1 MKYSDYNEKIKKEI
15 YEHYNLIAGIDE
27 VGRGPLAGPVVTCAV
42 IMKKDSHIEGV
53 TDSKKLSRKKMLSLR
68 DEILEDAIEVSYG
81 YANNRLIDDINIRQA
96 TLLAMKNAVEA
107 LENKPDILLIDAE
120 RIDTEIPQLNIVKG
134 DLNEYAI
141 SCASILAKIRRDDIM
156 ISFSKIYPHYS
167 FQTNV
172 GYGTKK
178 HYEGLEKYGPT
189 PIHRK
194 SFLRK
199 FYQRQESFLWMRKEK
214 LAILE
219 KTWL

>member
-1 MKYSDYNEKIKKEI
+1 MKYSEYNDIIKKEI
-15 YEHYNLIAGIDE
+15 YEKYELIAGIDE

-42 IMKKDSHIEGV
+42 IMKKDSHIKGV
-53 TDSKKLSRKKMLSLR
+53 TDSKKLSRKKMLSLK
-68 DEILEDAIEVSYG
+68 EGILQDALEVSYG
-81 YANNRLIDDINIRQA
+81 YANNRMIDDINIRQA

-107 LENKPDILLIDAE
+107 LENKPDVLLIDAE
-120 RIDTEIPQLNIVKG
+120 RIDTEIHQLNIVKG

-141 SCASILAKIRRDDIM
+141 SCASILAKIKRDDIM
-156 ISFSKIYPHYS
+156 INFSKIYPHYS

-199 FYQRQESFLWMRKEK
+199 FYQRQESFLWIRNEK
-214 LAILE
+214 
-219 KTWL
+219 

>member
-1 MKYSDYNEKIKKEI
+1 MRYSDYNEKIKKEI
-15 YEHYNLIAGIDE
+15 YEKYDLIAGIDE

-42 IMKKDSHIEGV
+42 IMKKGSHIEGV
-53 TDSKKLSRKKMLSLR
+53 TDSKKLSRKKMLSLK
-68 DEILEDAIEVSYG
+68 DEILKDAIEVSYG

-107 LENKPDILLIDAE
+107 LENKPNVLLIDAE
-120 RIDTEIPQLNIVKG
+120 RIDTDIPQLNIVKG

-156 ISFSKIYPHYS
+156 INFSKIYPYYS
-167 FQTNV
+167 FHTNV

-199 FYQRQESFLWMRKEK
+199 FYQRQESFL
-214 LAILE
+214 
-219 KTWL
+219 

>member
-1 MKYSDYNEKIKKEI
+1 MRYSDYNEKIKKEI
-15 YEHYNLIAGIDE
+15 YEHHNLIAGIDE

-81 YANNRLIDDINIRQA
+81 YANNRLIDEINIRQA
-96 TLLAMKNAVEA
+96 TLLAMKNAVEN

-156 ISFSKIYPHYS
+156 INFSKIYPYYS

-199 FYQRQESFLWMRKEK
+199 FYQRQESFL
-214 LAILE
+214 
-219 KTWL
+219 

>member
-81 YANNRLIDDINIRQA
+81 YANNRLIDEINIRQA

-120 RIDTEIPQLNIVKG
+120 RIDIEIPQLNIVKG

-156 ISFSKIYPHYS
+156 INFSKIYPHYS

-199 FYQRQESFLWMRKEK
+199 FYQRQESFL
-214 LAILE
+214 
-219 KTWL
+219 

>member
-68 DEILEDAIEVSYG
+68 EKILEDALEVSYG

-96 TLLAMKNAVEA
+96 TLLAMKNAVES

-120 RIDTEIPQLNIVKG
+120 RIDTDIPQLNIVKG

-156 ISFSKIYPHYS
+156 INFSKIYPYYS

-199 FYQRQESFLWMRKEK
+199 FYQRQESFL
-214 LAILE
+214 
-219 KTWL
+219 

>member
-1 MKYSDYNEKIKKEI
+1 MKYSEYNDIIKKEI
-15 YEHYNLIAGIDE
+15 YEKYELIAGIDE

-42 IMKKDSHIEGV
+42 IMKKDSHIKGV
-53 TDSKKLSRKKMLSLR
+53 TDSKKLSRKKMLSLKE
-68 DEILEDAIEVSYG
+68 EILQDALEVSYG
-81 YANNRLIDDINIRQA
+81 YANNRMIDDINIRQA

-107 LENKPDILLIDAE
+107 LENKPDVLLIDAE

-141 SCASILAKIRRDDIM
+141 SCASILAKIKRDDIM
-156 ISFSKIYPHYS
+156 INFSKIYPHYS

-199 FYQRQESFLWMRKEK
+199 FYQRQESFLWM
-214 LAILE
+214 
-219 KTWL
+219 

>member
-1 MKYSDYNEKIKKEI
+1 MKYSEYNDIIKKEI
-15 YEHYNLIAGIDE
+15 YEKYELIAGIDE

-42 IMKKDSHIEGV
+42 IMKKDSHIKGV
-53 TDSKKLSRKKMLSLR
+53 TDSKKLSRKKMLSLK
-68 DEILEDAIEVSYG
+68 EGILQDALEVSYG
-81 YANNRLIDDINIRQA
+81 YANNRMIDDINIRQA

-107 LENKPDILLIDAE
+107 LENKPDVLLIDAE

-156 ISFSKIYPHYS
+156 INFSKIYPYYS

-199 FYQRQESFLWMRKEK
+199 FYQRQESFL
-214 LAILE
+214 
-219 KTWL
+219 

>member
-1 MKYSDYNEKIKKEI
+1 M
-15 YEHYNLIAGIDE
+15 IAGIDE

-156 ISFSKIYPHYS
+156 INFSKIYPHYS

-199 FYQRQESFLWMRKEK
+199 FYQKQESFLWMRKEK
-214 LAILE
+214 
-219 KTWL
+219 